1 MKLSLEQNIEILK
14 ASIIVC
20 LGPVNAP
27 LLVAQSRSFF
37 FWKAGVF
44 GHTIWFPLSI
54 GNVKLKLAGVVDG
67 SCCPALLFALLWSVQ
82 REIADRI
89 ASRWGRLSASWLAN
103 AAELAGPAGRPA
115 MRRRDACCS
124 PCCNCKSTVCL
135 LGLAAGRA
143 GQGPPCLFLFRGETS
158 QCSFRM

>member
-1 MKLSLEQNIEILK
+1 M
-14 ASIIVC
+14 
-20 LGPVNAP
+20 
-27 LLVAQSRSFF
+27 SRSCECSSPGGSKQEFF

-89 ASRWGRLSASWLAN
+89 ASRWGRLSASWPAN
-103 AAELAGPAGRPA
+103 ATELAGPAGRPA

-124 PCCNCKSTVCL
+124 PCCDCKSTVCL

-143 GQGPPCLFLFRGETS
+143 GQGRAPHAFSCSEGKQASVAFACDPYPAMPSNVFL
-158 QCSFRM
+158 